1 MESQELFPN
10 IFAEPLMA
18 NISPANAP
26 IKPLIMLNVTTS
38 VFHGTLVNIFVER
51 ANVNNSNDMVDSMC
65 IVFWL
70 S

>member
-1 MESQELFPN
+1 MEAQESFTN

-51 ANVNNSNDMVDSMC
+51 ANINNSDDMPDSMY

-70 S
+70 L